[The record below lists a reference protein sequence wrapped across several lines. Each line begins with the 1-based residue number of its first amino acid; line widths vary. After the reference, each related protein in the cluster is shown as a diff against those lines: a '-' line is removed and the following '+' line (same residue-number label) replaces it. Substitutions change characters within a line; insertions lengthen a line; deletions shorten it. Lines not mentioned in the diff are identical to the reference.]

1 MFFANRFESAINSLV
16 NQLKHIDQFQ
26 ESLKNYQLSD
36 AAKKTLEGL
45 RLVLMVGP
53 TSSGRNTIIRE
64 LVKTGAYHFIVS
76 DTTREPRSND
86 GLMERDGVEYWF
98 RSEKKMLE
106 EIRDG
111 DFLEAAIIHNQ
122 QVSGT
127 SIREL
132 ALARQSNKIAINEV
146 QINGA
151 HNTYLAKPDTLII
164 FSVPPGF
171 DKWMNRLRKRGKM
184 PDDEVRRRLEAAC
197 LEFDAALT
205 HDYYRFV
212 INDDIDE
219 TVAMVDSMARMDQHD
234 AAKEQT
240 GRELVKRLY
249 QQTRDYLAQPNT
261 AK

>member
-1 MFFANRFESAINSLV
+1 
-16 NQLKHIDQFQ
+16 
-26 ESLKNYQLSD
+26 
-36 AAKKTLEGL
+36 
-45 RLVLMVGP
+45 MVGP

-86 GLMERDGVEYWF
+86 GILEQNGIEYWF
-98 RSEKKMLE
+98 RTESQVLD
-106 EIRDG
+106 EIKNG

-132 ALARQSNKIAINEV
+132 EIARQSNKIAINEV

-151 HNTYLAKPDTLII
+151 HNTYIAKPDTLII

-171 DKWMNRLRKRGKM
+171 EVWMNRLRKRSRM
-184 PDDEVRRRLEAAC
+184 PEDEIRRRLEAAC

-205 HDYYRFV
+205 HDYYCFV

-219 TVAMVDSMARMDQHD
+219 TVATVDSMARLGQGDK
-234 AAKEQT
+234 AKELA
-240 GRELVKRLY
+240 GRDLVKKLY
-249 QQTRDYLAQPNT
+249 QETRNYLAQF
-261 AK
+261 K